1 MQAAPPGG
9 QISNKY
15 QWYHFT
21 DVILTMEMMLEVA
34 VDMEVDKM
42 PNMVGTWSGH

>member
-21 DVILTMEMMLEVA
+21 DVILQMMLEVA